1 MLTWLGKVLLQ
12 VGVEPALPR
21 DGSLG
26 RLRLQRRD
34 GGRRRRHARSRR
46 PKEPGLGLGR
56 ATRGT
61 RAYGYDSDERRIG
74 TIEKGTET
82 TRETPLL

>member
-1 MLTWLGKVLLQ
+1 
-12 VGVEPALPR
+12 
-21 DGSLG
+21 
-26 RLRLQRRD
+26 
-34 GGRRRRHARSRR
+34 
-46 PKEPGLGLGR
+46 LGLGR